1 MSSGLTVIET
11 QYPPEWLNDDQTKDS
26 EEPVKDERAESS
38 DAKACYDADTRH
50 VSSVFRID

>member
-11 QYPPEWLNDDQTKDS
+11 QYPPEWLNDDQKKDS
-26 EEPVKDERAESS
+26 EEPVKDETAESL
-38 DAKACYDADTRH
+38 DAKAYYDADTRH

>member
-11 QYPPEWLNDDQTKDS
+11 QYPPEWLNDDQKKDS